1 MSSSSWHRGSPR
13 PSRARGGGGRIFSPS
28 GRRRHRVPRA
38 RPGPP
43 RPPRWRS
50 RETMPDGVGLVTHGG
65 PASRSPLKGGRPDA
79 SGRRGQTA
87 AASQGPEGT
96 ARGGAGPQRGWA
108 DLQTGRTGR
117 RGRLWQSSGL
127 RGSLD
132 VRVHRRVSGTTDQR
146 PGGTRKTPGRHTAAT
161 RGAGQAE
168 RFHSVLLPKISPSDA
183 REELAM

>member
-13 PSRARGGGGRIFSPS
+13 PSRARGGGRIFSPS

-43 RPPRWRS
+43 RTPRWRS

-65 PASRSPLKGGRPDA
+65 PASRSPLMGGRPDA

-96 ARGGAGPQRGWA
+96 ARGGAGGWA
-108 DLQTGRTGR
+108 RAGSPARLGRPADGANGAQGAALAVVQASWLSRCEGAQTGLGDHRSAAGR
-117 RGRLWQSSGL
+117 DAEDPRPSHGRDARGR
-127 RGSLD
+127 
-132 VRVHRRVSGTTDQR
+132 
-146 PGGTRKTPGRHTAAT
+146 PGRAFSFCFA
-161 RGAGQAE
+161 
-168 RFHSVLLPKISPSDA
+168 P
-183 REELAM
+183 